1 MSDKAQWYV
10 VHTYSGYENA
20 VSSTITRYV
29 DNREDLKGLICAV
42 KIPSETVIEP
52 VKVKKKV
59 VKQEEMQPG
68 HFVDVE
74 ETVEVTE
81 MREVVRKL
89 LPGYVLVKLVLTD
102 ETWHIIRN
110 IRGVTG
116 FVGADLQDTG
126 MNGVPLSEEE
136 LRGLGIDVEGE
147 ETQEVV
153 IPPELRLGFKEGDT
167 VRIVDGPFANS
178 TATVELIDT
187 EKKKVHLSVFI
198 FGREI
203 PTEATLDQV
212 EPVRED

>member
-1 MSDKAQWYV
+1 MSDRAQWYV

-20 VSSTITRYV
+20 VASTINRYL

-42 KIPSETVIEP
+42 KIPTETVIEP

-68 HFVDVE
+68 MFVDVE
-74 ETVEVTE
+74 ETVEVSE

-126 MNGVPLSEEE
+126 MNGVPLSEDE
-136 LRGLGIDVEGE
+136 LRGLGIDMEGE
-147 ETQEVV
+147 EPEEVAAE
-153 IPPELRLGFKEGDT
+153 PELRLNFKVGDQ

>member
-1 MSDKAQWYV
+1 MSGKAQWYV

-20 VSSTITRYV
+20 VASTITRYL
-29 DNREDLKGLICAV
+29 DNREDLKGLICGV
-42 KIPSETVIEP
+42 KIPTETVIEP

-59 VKQEEMQPG
+59 KKQEEMQPG
-68 HFVDVE
+68 VYVDVE
-74 ETVEVTE
+74 ETVEVSE

-126 MNGVPLSEEE
+126 MNGVPLSEDE
-136 LRGLGIDVEGE
+136 LRSLGVDLEGE
-147 ETQEVV
+147 EPEEVAAE
-153 IPPELRLGFKEGDT
+153 PTLRLNFRVGDE
-167 VRIVDGPFANS
+167 VRITSGPYANF
-178 TATVELIDT
+178 TATVEEIDT
-187 EKKKVHLSVFI
+187 EKEKVHLSVFM

-203 PTEATLDQV
+203 PAEAALDQV
-212 EPVRED
+212 EIVQED